1 MSVKIRL
8 LADGLMILK
17 VLFLKTL
24 TLLHLLIF
32 ISRLFYNDLW
42 IDGAFKKPWLVLK
55 KEIFWIASLRDQ
67 FERILSKFYFV
78 EFIKLDNFLYKQRC

>member
-1 MSVKIRL
+1 MLEFVFPQMTLTKRQSFDKSNSFKIMSVKIRL

-24 TLLHLLIF
+24 TLLHLLTF

-42 IDGAFKKPWLVLK
+42 IDGAFKKP
-55 KEIFWIASLRDQ
+55 
-67 FERILSKFYFV
+67 
-78 EFIKLDNFLYKQRC
+78 